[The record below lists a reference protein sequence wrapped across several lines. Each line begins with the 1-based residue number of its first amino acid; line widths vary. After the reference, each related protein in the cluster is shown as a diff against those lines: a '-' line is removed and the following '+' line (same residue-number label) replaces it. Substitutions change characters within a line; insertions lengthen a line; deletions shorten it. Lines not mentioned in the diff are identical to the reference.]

1 MKTFTIIFSLF
12 LVTSTSA
19 FSQSN
24 NIKELFNKP
33 ETKTEVFNTILNDHA
48 LMTDFMQQMK
58 TSEHAMMMMND
69 NIQSMKSEGTMEMKN
84 MPAMHHHENMMN
96 ENPEMM
102 GVMMSNMIKKCEMD
116 STMREKMVNMMSQNP
131 EMMKAMMLKLKEK
144 GMMSTENEMKM
155 NTADKMKASNQHK
168 HQH

>member
-1 MKTFTIIFSLF
+1 MKTFTILFSLF

-24 NIKELFNKP
+24 NIKELLNKP
-33 ETKTEVFNTILNDHA
+33 ETRTEVFNTILNDHS

-58 TSEHAMMMMND
+58 TSEHAMMMNG
-69 NIQSMKSEGTMEMKN
+69 NIKSMKSEGPMEMKTI
-84 MPAMHHHENMMN
+84 PAMQDHENMMN

-102 GVMMSNMIKKCEMD
+102 GVMMSNMMKKCESD
-116 STMREKMVNMMSQNP
+116 STMREKMMNMMTQNP
-131 EMMKAMMLKLKEK
+131 EMMKAMMLKMKEK
-144 GMMSTENEMKM
+144 GMMASGNEMKM
-155 NTADKMKASNQHK
+155 NDADKLKENNKHK